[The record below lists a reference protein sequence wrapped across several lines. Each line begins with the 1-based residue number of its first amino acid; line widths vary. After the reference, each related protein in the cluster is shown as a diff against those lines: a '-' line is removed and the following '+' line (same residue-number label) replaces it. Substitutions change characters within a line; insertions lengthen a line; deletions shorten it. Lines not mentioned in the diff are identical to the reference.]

1 MRMIS
6 MLGDELRRGPA
17 PLLCALLAFG
27 GTALAFSAHADD
39 KVKVKGDI
47 AVSAEVNPDRN
58 KRPSPIVLVMFQL
71 KSADAFNNA
80 DFFSLYAPDAAI
92 VAGDLVS
99 RTQMT
104 LQPGEAR
111 PIEAEF
117 DEAARFVGVIA
128 AYRDIDNA
136 QWRGIVAL
144 PEKGFF
150 KKFFSRSKLKI
161 QVDPLAVAVSFE

>member
-1 MRMIS
+1 MRIVS
-6 MLGDELRRGPA
+6 MLRDELRRGSA

-27 GTALAFSAHADD
+27 SAALAPNALADD
-39 KVKVKGDI
+39 KVKVKGNVT
-47 AVSAEVNPDRN
+47 VSAEANPDRN
-58 KRPSPIVLVMFQL
+58 KRPSPIVVTMFQL
-71 KSADAFNNA
+71 KAADAFNNA
-80 DFFSLYAPDAAI
+80 DFFSLSENPAI
-92 VAGDLVS
+92 VAEDLVS

-104 LQPGEAR
+104 LKPGEAR

-128 AYRDIDNA
+128 AFQDIDNA

-150 KKFFSRSKLKI
+150 KKFFSRSRLKI